1 MTPAQ
6 PEPAQPGPAS
16 GDDPIVQITDKA
28 FDVRTTGT
36 HLVMPPFADIRSN
49 AVAMAACLPDDLTVR
64 EVTIDANLSLSASQ
78 DFVDELVKQI
88 FEVRHAESIA
98 ISGSGGTL
106 SRHFRESAIR
116 RRFTGQV
123 FVQARE
129 I

>member
-1 MTPAQ
+1 MTTAHLEPAQ
-6 PEPAQPGPAS
+6 PEPGPG
-16 GDDPIVQITDKA
+16 DHPIVQMTLRA

-36 HLVMPPFADIRSN
+36 HLVMLPFADMRSN
-49 AVAMAACLPDDLTVR
+49 AVAMVACLPDDLTGR
-64 EVTIDANLSLSASQ
+64 EVTIDANLSLSAAQ
-78 DFVDELVKQI
+78 DFVDELAKQI

-106 SRHFRESAIR
+106 SRHLRESAIR
-116 RRFTGQV
+116 RGFPGQV